1 MNSPDR
7 RPTEQPSRPECR
19 DDADAMSVAERR
31 FRDTARHI
39 VLQLDIEEAMWQLLE
54 KEPER

>member
-1 MNSPDR
+1 MNSPER
-7 RPTEQPSRPECR
+7 QPTEQPSRPECR
-19 DDADAMSVAERR
+19 DDAGEMSAAERR

-39 VLQLDIEEAMWQLLE
+39 VRQLDIEEAMWQLLE